1 MNRIPHHAGHQEP
14 AGVFRRWLCGPPH
27 GSGRAVVPSV
37 DAMILTKTAALALAL
52 TTVAPVHDE
61 LKTQLDALVDAKAMT
76 AALALVREDG
86 RDRSMAAGVRD
97 LRSKAPA
104 DPHGHFRVGSVTKT
118 FVATVLLQLAD
129 EGKLAL
135 DDQVS
140 KHLPGA
146 LPEGSTVTV
155 RQALN
160 HTSGIFDYAG
170 AGIPGWSVRDYRPRE
185 TLYDQTPQELLAVGL
200 SKPAYFK
207 PGGGWRYSNTNYVI
221 AAMLIEKLTGNP
233 YAKEIE
239 NRILRPLGLRHTL
252 LPGHRKDLP
261 RPHARGYAP
270 YQGRMVDATRM
281 NPSLEYG
288 AGEIISTT
296 ADLATFLDALLGGKL
311 TSGQALKQMRTL
323 EDAGRGMGYGL
334 GLQAF
339 PLPCGGKVYGHSGG
353 TFGYLTY
360 ALRSDSGRTLV
371 LSGNPYSGE
380 VPADALPKVLATAF
394 C

>member
-1 MNRIPHHAGHQEP
+1 
-14 AGVFRRWLCGPPH
+14 
-27 GSGRAVVPSV
+27 
-37 DAMILTKTAALALAL
+37 MILTKTVALTLAL
-52 TTVAPVHDE
+52 TTFAPAHTS
-61 LKTQLDALVDAKAMT
+61 LKDQLEALVDAKAVT
-76 AALALVREDG
+76 AALVLVREDG
-86 RDRSMAAGVRD
+86 RDRALAAGVRD
-97 LRSKAPA
+97 VRSKAPA
-104 DPHGHFRVGSVTKT
+104 DADGHFRVGSVTKT

-129 EGKLAL
+129 EGKLGL
-135 DDQVS
+135 DDTVAR
-140 KHLPGA
+140 HLPGA
-146 LPEGSTVTV
+146 LPEGSPITV
-155 RQALN
+155 RQVLD
-160 HTSGIFDYAG
+160 HTSGLFDYAG

-200 SKPAYFK
+200 SKPPYFK

-239 NRILRPLGLRHTL
+239 GRILRPLGMRHTL

-270 YQGRMVDATRM
+270 YGGKMVDATRM

-296 ADLATFLDALLGGKL
+296 ADLATFYDALLGGKL
-311 TSGQALKQMRTL
+311 TSQGALKQMRTL
-323 EDAGRGMGYGL
+323 RDAGHGMGYGL

-360 ALRSDSGRTLV
+360 ALRSDAGRTLV
-371 LSGNPYSGE
+371 LSANPYTGE
-380 VPADALPKVLATAF
+380 LPGDALAKALKTVF